1 MTKTKETE
9 EKKSNSSKKSPGE
22 KLILYELVE
31 AYPLQN
37 WIILGALAKEG
48 LLEEY
53 NYQKENYEKVELKP
67 SITVDELN
75 KIIKKFTGE

>member
-9 EKKSNSSKKSPGE
+9 EKKTNSSKKSPGE
-22 KLILYELVE
+22 KFILYELVE
-31 AYPLQN
+31 TYPLEN

-75 KIIKKFTGE
+75 KIIKNFTGE

>member
-1 MTKTKETE
+1 MTKTKKTE
-9 EKKSNSSKKSPGE
+9 EKKTNSSKKSPEE
-22 KLILYELVE
+22 KFILYELVE
-31 AYPLQN
+31 TYPLEN